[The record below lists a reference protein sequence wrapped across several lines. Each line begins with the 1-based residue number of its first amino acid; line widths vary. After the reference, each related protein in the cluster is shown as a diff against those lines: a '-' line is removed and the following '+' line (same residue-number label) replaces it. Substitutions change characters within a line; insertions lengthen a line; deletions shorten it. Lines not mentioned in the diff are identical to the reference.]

1 MSSTHKVK
9 ANDVDL
15 IPSIWVWNQQ
25 KIERHLDACP
35 NQHVIFGGISLIV
48 DSDILCQ
55 TLS

>member
-1 MSSTHKVK
+1 MSSTDKVK
-9 ANDVDL
+9 TNDVDL

-25 KIERHLDACP
+25 KIERHFDTCP

-48 DSDILCQ
+48 DLDILCQ